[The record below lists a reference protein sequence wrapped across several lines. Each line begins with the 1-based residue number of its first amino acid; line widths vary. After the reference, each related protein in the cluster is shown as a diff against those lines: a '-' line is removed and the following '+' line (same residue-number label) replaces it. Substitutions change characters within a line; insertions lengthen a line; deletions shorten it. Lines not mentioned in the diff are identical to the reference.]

1 MTIHVVKEARSSIS
15 DVNGNMGQTKSNRV
29 IVYTPFID
37 TRKIILIVMHSNQD
51 VNRKMFF
58 SEYCEIETKNLIKT
72 LKYSISHL

>member
-1 MTIHVVKEARSSIS
+1 MKEARSSIS

-37 TRKIILIVMHSNQD
+37 TRKIILIDMHSNQD
-51 VNRKMFF
+51 VNRQMFF

-72 LKYSISHL
+72 LVYSISHL

>member
-1 MTIHVVKEARSSIS
+1 MKEARSSIN

-58 SEYCEIETKNLIKT
+58 SEYCEIETKNLK
-72 LKYSISHL
+72 HLCILLVTCEEIEM

>member
-1 MTIHVVKEARSSIS
+1 
-15 DVNGNMGQTKSNRV
+15 MGQTKSNRV

-72 LKYSISHL
+72 LVYSISHL